1 MAMMLIVTAITAQPW
16 TKYLPREKLQN
27 HTLTLT
33 DYQNA
38 FNKYWEPFHVDKGY
52 YTLNG
57 EKQKAYGWK
66 QFKRWEWFWQ
76 SRVNPVTKE
85 FPEKSALEI
94 FAAFSSDR
102 GENSSSGDWITMG
115 PDQTN
120 GGYAGLGRL
129 NCVGFHPTDNNTFY
143 VGAAAGG
150 IWKTTDGG
158 SSWTPMSDSIAALGI
173 SDIIVQEEGGNEIV
187 YIATGDRD
195 HSDTYSVGVLKSTDG
210 GTTWNTTGLDWT
222 QNQFRIINR
231 MIYDP
236 DAPDTIYAATNIGL
250 YQTTDGGTSWILKTG
265 TSFIDIEFQPGNT
278 AEIFGSTTSGQIY
291 RSTDYGNSWSAV
303 MTVSGGKRT
312 EIAVTADNSSVV
324 YALVANSN
332 SGLKGI
338 YKSTDG
344 GTSFS
349 QVFSSST
356 ANLLD
361 WSCDGSGSGGQ
372 AWYDLCIACDPNDEN
387 TVFVGGVN
395 TWNSTDGGT
404 TWNISNHWYGGC
416 GVPAAHADKHYLK
429 YQNNSS
435 TLFETN
441 DGGVYKT
448 ADGGSTWDHL
458 GSGLVTSQMYRLSVA
473 QTVNDEVIAGL
484 QDNGTKAVVSGSWD
498 DVIGGDGM
506 ECLIDWSDEATQYGE
521 LYYGDIERTY
531 NHWTTST
538 TISDGISGN
547 AAWVTPYIIDKN
559 DHNVLYV
566 GYQDVW
572 KTTNQGNSWTQLSSW
587 YGNTLQSLAI
597 AYNSDYIYA
606 ATYSNI
612 YRTTDGGTSWTNIT
626 SSLPVSSSS
635 ISYIAIDKTDPDK
648 VWVSFSGF
656 NSDGVYETINGGTS
670 WSNISTGL
678 PQLPVNCVIQDT
690 SSTDNILYAGTD
702 VGVYVKDGSNNW
714 SPFYDGLP
722 NVVVSELEIYYDS
735 NPVDSRIRAATFGR
749 GMWESELYS
758 TMAAPVADFSA
769 DNTTPYTVDTVTFTD
784 LSTNSPSA
792 WGWEFSPATIT
803 FLNGTDSASQN
814 PQVRFDS
821 VGLYTVSLTAYNA
834 GGSDTE
840 TKVDYID
847 ASLLILPPV
856 ADFIA
861 DTTHPSIADSVQFS
875 DLSTNNPDTW
885 AWEFDPQTV
894 TYLDGTDS
902 SSQNPVVNFY
912 MSGYY
917 TVTLTASNTAGSDT
931 MVKTDYINTVD
942 ILSVIASADPGEI
955 CINDSSQLNA
965 TPSGG
970 EGSYSFSWSSDPS
983 GFSSDKQDP
992 VVYPDI
998 TTTYTVE
1005 VSDGLQSAVDDVQVT
1020 VNALPQITL
1029 GDWPDILCN
1038 QMEPPVQLT
1047 AEPAG
1052 GVYSGNSVTADGLFS
1067 PEEAPLGWN
1076 VITYTY
1082 DDENGCS
1089 NFAQDS
1095 IFVDECTGTN
1105 NVQQQASL
1113 VVYPNPNNGQFVVES
1128 NAVISSIKII
1138 NQFGIVVYSSR
1149 VNDHKAR
1156 LIIDLSKGF
1165 YFLKVQ
1171 FAGSGE
1177 SVSRKVFIN

>member
-1 MAMMLIVTAITAQPW
+1 
-16 TKYLPREKLQN
+16 
-27 HTLTLT
+27 
-33 DYQNA
+33 
-38 FNKYWEPFHVDKGY
+38 
-52 YTLNG
+52 
-57 EKQKAYGWK
+57 
-66 QFKRWEWFWQ
+66 
-76 SRVNPVTKE
+76 
-85 FPEKSALEI
+85 
-94 FAAFSSDR
+94 
-102 GENSSSGDWITMG
+102 
-115 PDQTN
+115 
-120 GGYAGLGRL
+120 
-129 NCVGFHPTDNNTFY
+129 
-143 VGAAAGG
+143 
-150 IWKTTDGG
+150 
-158 SSWTPMSDSIAALGI
+158 
-173 SDIIVQEEGGNEIV
+173 
-187 YIATGDRD
+187 
-195 HSDTYSVGVLKSTDG
+195 
-210 GTTWNTTGLDWT
+210 
-222 QNQFRIINR
+222 
-231 MIYDP
+231 
-236 DAPDTIYAATNIGL
+236 
-250 YQTTDGGTSWILKTG
+250 LKTG

-278 AEIFGSTTSGQIY
+278 AQIFGSTTSGQIY

-324 YALVANSN
+324 YALVSNSS

-338 YKSTDG
+338 YKSTNG

-372 AWYDLCIACDPNDEN
+372 AWYDLCIASDPNDEN
-387 TVFVGGVN
+387 NVFVGGVN
-395 TWNSTDGGT
+395 TWASTDGGT

-441 DGGVYKT
+441 DGGLYKT
-448 ADGGSTWDHL
+448 ADGGSTWNNL
-458 GSGLVTSQMYRLSVA
+458 GSGLVVSQMYRLGVA
-473 QTVNDEVIAGL
+473 QTVNNEVIAGL
-484 QDNGTKAVVSGSWD
+484 QDNGTKAFISGAWD

-506 ECLIDWSDEATQYGE
+506 DCLIDWSDETTQYGE
-521 LYYGDIERTY
+521 LYYGDIQRTK

-538 TISDGISGN
+538 SISGGISGN

-572 KTTNQGNSWTQLSSW
+572 KSLNQGDSWTRISSW
-587 YGNTLQSLAI
+587 YGNTLRSLAI
-597 AYNSDYIYA
+597 ANNSDYIYA
-606 ATYSNI
+606 ATSSKI
-612 YRTTDGGTSWTNIT
+612 YRTTDGGGSWANIT
-626 SSLPVSSSS
+626 STLPISSSS
-635 ISYIAIDKTDPDK
+635 ISFIAIDKDDPNTA
-648 VWVSFSGF
+648 WVSFSGF
-656 NSDGVYETINGGTS
+656 NSDGVYETTNGGTS

-690 SSTDNILYAGTD
+690 SAPDNILYAGTD
-702 VGVYVKDGSNNW
+702 VGVYVKDGSNIW
-714 SPFYDGLP
+714 AAFSDSLP

-769 DNTTPYTVDTVTFTD
+769 DNTTPYTVDTVTFSD

-792 WGWEFSPATIT
+792 WGWEFSPATIS

-821 VGLYTVSLTAYNA
+821 AGLYTVSLTAYNA
-834 GGSDTE
+834 GGSDVE

-847 ASLLILPPV
+847 ATVLIIPPV

-861 DTTHPSIADSVQFS
+861 DTTHPSIVDSVSFT

-902 SSQNPVVNFY
+902 SSQNPMVNFY

-917 TVTLTASNTAGSDT
+917 TVTLTASNSAGSNT
-931 MVKTDYINTVD
+931 NIKTDYINVAD
-942 ILSVIASADPGEI
+942 ILLVSASADPENI
-955 CINDSSQLNA
+955 CENDSSQLNA

-970 EGSYSFSWSSDPS
+970 EGSYTYSWSSDPS
-983 GFSSDKQDP
+983 GFSSDEQNP
-992 VVYPDI
+992 VVFPDI

-1005 VSDGLQSAVDDVQVT
+1005 VSDGLQSASDDVVVT
-1020 VNALPQITL
+1020 VNPLPQITL

-1052 GVYSGNSVTADGLFS
+1052 GVYSGNAVTADGLFS

-1076 VITYTY
+1076 VISYFY
-1082 DDENGCS
+1082 EDGNGCS
-1089 NFAQDS
+1089 ASAHDS
-1095 IFVDECTGTN
+1095 IFVDNCVGIAD
-1105 NVQQQASL
+1105 VQQQSSL

-1128 NAVISSIKII
+1128 NSLISNIEIL
-1138 NQFGIVVYSSR
+1138 NQFGVVVYQST
-1149 VNDHKAR
+1149 VNGYQIRIKTNMD
-1156 LIIDLSKGF
+1156 KGF

-1171 FAGSGE
+1171 FSGNGE
-1177 SVSRKVFIN
+1177 RLTKKVFVE